1 MRHLTLLD
9 TRLVL
14 SIFGILPIGIVCLTV
29 SCFSRAEAIP
39 LIRDTEIE
47 TTIRIYAEPFL
58 GAAGIE
64 DNAFEAKIVKDSALN
79 AFVAR
84 GQKIFLTTGLLKRS
98 KNAEEVLGVIAHEI
112 GHIAGGHLTRL
123 HSALRKAGKT
133 AIITQILGLT
143 LGAASQNPAVGVAIA
158 SGGQHVAKRSFLKF
172 SRGQEQSADQAAAN
186 YLDKVGISG
195 KGLLEF
201 LRVLSLQEFLLTSN
215 QDPYVRTHPLT
226 RNRINFMENHV
237 KNSPVTQN
245 KLPPIFV
252 SRHLRMV
259 AKLDAFIDPPKNTL
273 RKYKKNDGSVPAR
286 YARTIALYRK
296 GNLSEALSDIELLIS
311 DFPRD
316 PYFIE
321 LKAKMLFEN
330 GRLPDAMKTYQRA
343 VVLLPDAPL
352 IRTNLAHVILEM
364 NRAELNDVA
373 LKHVE
378 SALRSDRFMPKAW
391 YLAGTVYGRK
401 KQFGR
406 SAWALAEYNILINRK
421 RLART
426 HAMRALKLLKAG
438 SPAWLR
444 ATDIKNEID
453 LTK

>member
-1 MRHLTLLD
+1 
-9 TRLVL
+9 
-14 SIFGILPIGIVCLTV
+14 VCLTV

-58 GAAGIE
+58 GAAGID

-296 GNLSEALSDIELLIS
+296 GNLSEALSDIEVLIS

-378 SALRSDRFMPKAW
+378 SALRSDRFMPKA
-391 YLAGTVYGRK
+391 
-401 KQFGR
+401 
-406 SAWALAEYNILINRK
+406 
-421 RLART
+421 
-426 HAMRALKLLKAG
+426 
-438 SPAWLR
+438 
-444 ATDIKNEID
+444 
-453 LTK
+453 